1 MSAFEFCFP
10 LYRGLMGSSLQDVF
24 NDFDY
29 GNDEVDDINVEDSF
43 FYETFSQLKDEVEV
57 ETAAPST
64 IETKKRAA
72 SGRRS
77 KVVDLAEFEEAF
89 TVLKSIQAA
98 HEPSSITAI
107 TAFLHHRRGLRTY
120 EIKGAGYATDVIL
133 ILLLL
138 GIEGRCRVCC
148 GLSTRKLFHP
158 VD

>member
-1 MSAFEFCFP
+1 
-10 LYRGLMGSSLQDVF
+10 MGSSLQDVF
-24 NDFDY
+24 KDFDY

-43 FYETFSQLKDEVEV
+43 FYETFSQLKNEVEV
-57 ETAAPST
+57 ETAAPPSA

-107 TAFLHHRRGLRTY
+107 TAFLHQRRGLQTY

-148 GLSTRKLFHP
+148 GRSTRKPFHP